1 MMTAK
6 KHDDRKGHHYYTPAS
21 QADACVYSSDD
32 PCGHHASQKVIMLR
46 KMSSCF
52 AKCHH
57 ASQKVIMLR
66 KRSSCF
72 AKGHHASQKVI
83 MLRKIMNGTSLA
95 CVGGNLPPLLISI
108 GQCDFSHGDRCIVT
122 KHLYDVVCP
131 YRGNQLNL
139 IR

>member
-1 MMTAK
+1 MMTARVITTLLRLRRPT
-6 KHDDRKGHHYYTPAS
+6 H
-21 QADACVYSSDD
+21 ACIVVMTL
-32 PCGHHASQKVIMLR
+32 AVIMLR

-57 ASQKVIMLR
+57 ASQN
-66 KRSSCF
+66 
-72 AKGHHASQKVI
+72 VI